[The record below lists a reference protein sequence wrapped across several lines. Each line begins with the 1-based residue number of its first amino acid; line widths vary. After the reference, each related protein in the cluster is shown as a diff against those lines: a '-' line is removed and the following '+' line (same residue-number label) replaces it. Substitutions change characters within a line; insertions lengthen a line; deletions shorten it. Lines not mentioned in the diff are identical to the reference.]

1 MKIYDTEEEQV
12 VAIKRWWKENGFSTI
27 VGIATGIL
35 IITGGN
41 YWQQQQKDKSMQVSA
56 LFDELLVS
64 INEEKQDS
72 VKKITER
79 IQEYDSSSTYVTLSR
94 LLLAKTKVQMADL
107 NGAQGIL
114 EKLVIDASSVEL
126 RNIARIR
133 LIKVLQAK
141 GENQRGLQL
150 IAEADQADAEGFSA
164 SYDEMTGDLYVA
176 LDRLGEAR
184 TAYQSALRA
193 GGKSALLQ
201 LKLDDITQAKM
212 IESNTNVELIK
223 E

>member
-1 MKIYDTEEEQV
+1 MEIYDTEEEQV
-12 VAIKRWWKENGFSTI
+12 AAIKRWWKKNGISTI
-27 VGIATGIL
+27 VGIVAGIL

-41 YWQQQQKDKSMQVSA
+41 YWQQQQKDNAMQVSA
-56 LFDELLVS
+56 LFDELLVN
-64 INEEKQDS
+64 IDEEKQDS

-79 IQEYDSSSTYVTLSR
+79 IEEHDSNSTYVTLSR
-94 LLLAKTKVQMADL
+94 LLLAKTKIQMADL
-107 NGAQGIL
+107 DAAQGIL
-114 EKLVIDASSVEL
+114 EKLMIDASSVEL

-150 IAEADQADAEGFSA
+150 IAEVDKADVEGFLA
-164 SYDEMTGDLYVA
+164 NYDELTGDLYVA

-184 TAYQSALRA
+184 TAYQQALRA
-193 GGKSALLQ
+193 DGKSALLQ
-201 LKLDDITQAKM
+201 FKLNDITQAKM
-212 IESNTNVELIK
+212 IESNTNVESIK